1 MVLTPAA
8 LETFRQALRARP
20 ASVAELRDLVPLGDA
35 EFAAALQELMGAGC
49 LSIDSQQR
57 LGVVSPSQAIGDVV
71 GQRIAEH
78 QEQVRSALEQ
88 ARDDL
93 RVLQS
98 LARDWAIGGTP
109 GEVLPATFVHG
120 PMAGR
125 DAAQLLFER
134 RGPVPSLAVLP
145 DVRSLEKPPPEVLEP
160 FLAMLRQKPEPDRIL
175 LGPYD
180 GTDTDLAETLE
191 LLSDAGT
198 EFRTHPT
205 LPGWFAVDA
214 DDTVLLPSDW
224 GTSWPTNV
232 LVVTDPGVAGLARS
246 RFEARWSQAHPVFD
260 RDPSWAPLL
269 RLMAAG
275 ATTEGAARTLGISAR
290 TARRRI
296 NDAMRHHKAHTLYD
310 LGVAVARSR

>member
-20 ASVAELRDLVPLGDA
+20 ASVAELRDLVPLGDD
-35 EFAAALQELMGAGC
+35 EFAAALQELTGAGC

-160 FLAMLRQKPEPDRIL
+160 FLAMLRQKPD
-175 LGPYD
+175 
-180 GTDTDLAETLE
+180 
-191 LLSDAGT
+191 
-198 EFRTHPT
+198 PT
-205 LPGWFAVDA
+205 G
-214 DDTVLLPSDW
+214 SC
-224 GTSWPTNV
+224 
-232 LVVTDPGVAGLARS
+232 
-246 RFEARWSQAHPVFD
+246 
-260 RDPSWAPLL
+260 
-269 RLMAAG
+269 
-275 ATTEGAARTLGISAR
+275 SAR
-290 TARRRI
+290 TTAPTPTSPRPWSSSATRGPSSAPTRPCPAGSPSTPTTPSCSPRTGARAGRP
-296 NDAMRHHKAHTLYD
+296 TC
-310 LGVAVARSR
+310 SS